1 MKAISD
7 QSNWS
12 AAVFAEEIAVEASK
26 HVNAFDQTFH

>member
-12 AAVFAEEIAVEASK
+12 AAVADEIAVEASK